1 MRRSVVSDLVSSH
14 RNGSSRLPDR
24 TVNGPS
30 GIQIISRNVVECPGV
45 RRRASIGMCCSTENQ
60 PTQYGFVDTKCDAG
74 GRMR

>member
-1 MRRSVVSDLVSSH
+1 MRRGVVSDLVSSH
-14 RNGSSRLPDR
+14 RDGRSRLPDR
-24 TVNGPS
+24 TVDGPS

-45 RRRASIGMCCSTENQ
+45 RRRTSIDMCGFAENQ